1 MLTDQRKD
9 LGKGM
14 ALLLSFAVVFVSLF
28 MPVIKGET
36 PIHLLDRLYNSI
48 SKGSVNYIPSLLK
61 ESRQH
66 LGTDIQF
73 SIEMESPAQAE
84 QIATMF
90 TINGITA
97 ETDSSRITISGDLG
111 AITGH
116 ILSDADHMFHN
127 NGSGVRQR
135 YSREEK
141 RVLYDWW
148 QVLKA
153 MSKELKVQ
161 KRFDDAS
168 FVMSVQ
174 TKAVECSFNYYGIE
188 SQDIIDQALLV
199 VLSLVFYVFYTIWF
213 GYAILFFMT
222 GMGLKLEH

>member
-1 MLTDQRKD
+1 MV
-9 LGKGM
+9 
-14 ALLLSFAVVFVSLF
+14 LLLSFAAIFVTLF

-36 PIHLLDRLYNSI
+36 PINQLDWLYNSI
-48 SKGSVNYIPSLLK
+48 SKGSVSYIPSLLK

-73 SIEMESPAQAE
+73 SMEMENPAQAG
-84 QIATMF
+84 QIASMF
-90 TINGITA
+90 TINGIRA
-97 ETDSSRITISGDLG
+97 ETDSFKITISGDLG
-111 AITGH
+111 AITGR

-127 NGSGVRQR
+127 NGSGIHQK

-148 QVLKA
+148 LALKA
-153 MSKELKVQ
+153 MSKELKAQ
-161 KRFDDAS
+161 KRFDDAAY
-168 FVMSVQ
+168 VMSVQ

-188 SQDIIDQALLV
+188 SQDILDQAHLV
-199 VLSLVFYVFYTIWF
+199 VLSLVFYVFYTVWF

-222 GMGLKLEH
+222 GMGLKLEQ